1 MREFTFNRDTKETK
15 ISIKINLDGSGK
27 NKIDT
32 GIAFFDHM
40 LQQIS
45 THSLIDLELRCDG
58 DLKVDM
64 HHTVEDVGIALGES
78 IKNAL
83 GDKKGITRFAHSYVS
98 FDETLTRSVIDLCNR
113 PYFIWNVKTSLEK
126 VGEMDQE
133 LFSEFFKSLVTES
146 RMNCHI
152 ETLYGK
158 NNHHIIESCF
168 KSFAISLKKAISID
182 PKKKYIPSSKVK
194 LWKKN
199 SLGLLTVNLEKFDQ

>member
-64 HHTVEDVGIALGES
+64 HHTVEDVCIALCES
-78 IKNAL
+78 IKIAL

-133 LFSEFFKSLVTES
+133 LFSEFFKSIVTES

-168 KSFAISLKKAISID
+168 KSFALSLKKAISID
-182 PKKKYIPSSKVK
+182 PRKTNIPSSKGK
-194 LWKKN
+194 L
-199 SLGLLTVNLEKFDQ
+199 

>member
-32 GIAFFDHM
+32 GIPFFDHM

-83 GDKKGITRFAHSYVS
+83 GDKKGITRFSHSYVS

-113 PYFIWNVKTSLEK
+113 PYFIWSVKTSLEK

-133 LFSEFFKSLVTES
+133 LFSEFFKSIVTES

-152 ETLYGK
+152 ETLYGE

-182 PKKKYIPSSKVK
+182 PKKKDIPSSKGK
-194 LWKKN
+194 L
-199 SLGLLTVNLEKFDQ
+199 

>member
-32 GIAFFDHM
+32 GIPFFDHM

-45 THSLIDLELRCDG
+45 THSLIDIELRCDG

-83 GDKKGITRFAHSYVS
+83 GDKKGITRFSHSYVS

-133 LFSEFFKSLVTES
+133 LFPEFFKSIVTES

-152 ETLYGK
+152 ETLYGQ

-168 KSFAISLKKAISID
+168 KSLAISLKKAISID
-182 PKKKYIPSSKVK
+182 PKKKDIPSSKGK
-194 LWKKN
+194 L
-199 SLGLLTVNLEKFDQ
+199 

>member
-45 THSLIDLELRCDG
+45 THSLIDLELSCVG

-113 PYFIWNVKTSLEK
+113 PYFIWNVKVSLEK
-126 VGEMDQE
+126 VGEMEQE
-133 LFSEFFKSLVTES
+133 LFSEFFKSIVTES

-168 KSFAISLKKAISID
+168 KSFALSLKKAITID
-182 PKKKYIPSSKVK
+182 PNNTNIPSSKGK
-194 LWKKN
+194 L
-199 SLGLLTVNLEKFDQ
+199 

>member
-15 ISIKINLDGSGK
+15 ISLKLNLDGSGV

-45 THSLIDLELRCDG
+45 THSLIDIELKCDG

-83 GDKKGITRFAHSYVS
+83 GDKKAITRFAYSYVS
-98 FDETLTRSVIDLCNR
+98 FDETLTRSVLDLCNR

-133 LFSEFFKSLVTES
+133 LFSEFFKSIVTES

-168 KSFAISLKKAISID
+168 KSFALSLKKAISID
-182 PKKKYIPSSKVK
+182 PRKTNIPSSKGK
-194 LWKKN
+194 L
-199 SLGLLTVNLEKFDQ
+199 

>member
-15 ISIKINLDGSGK
+15 ISIKINLDGSGL

-45 THSLIDLELRCDG
+45 THSLIDLNLKCDG

-83 GDKKGITRFAHSYVS
+83 GDKKGIIRFAHSYVS

-126 VGEMDQE
+126 VGDMEQE
-133 LFSEFFKSLVTES
+133 LFSEFFKSIVTES

-168 KSFAISLKKAISID
+168 KSFALSLKKAISID
-182 PKKKYIPSSKVK
+182 PKNINIPSSKGK
-194 LWKKN
+194 L
-199 SLGLLTVNLEKFDQ
+199 

>member
-1 MREFTFNRDTKETK
+1 MRKSKVERNTKETK
-15 ISIKINLDGSGK
+15 ISCEVNLDGTGQS
-27 NKIDT
+27 KIST
-32 GIAFFDHM
+32 HIGFFDHM
-40 LQQIS
+40 LELLS
-45 THSLIDLELRCDG
+45 HHSLIDIDLKCDG

-83 GDKKGITRFAHSYVS
+83 GDKKGITRFAYSYVS

-133 LFSEFFKSLVTES
+133 LFSEFFKSIVTES

-152 ETLYGK
+152 ETLYGQ

-168 KSFAISLKKAISID
+168 KSFALSLKKAISID
-182 PKKKYIPSSKVK
+182 PRKTNIPSSKGK
-194 LWKKN
+194 L
-199 SLGLLTVNLEKFDQ
+199 